1 MTYAEAVA
9 RILALR
15 GGERAGMR
23 PGLERIEAM
32 LDAIGRPEQAFTI
45 AQVGGTNGKGSISAM
60 LAAILQAAGR
70 RVGLYTS
77 PHLAHYRERIRVDG
91 RPISESDFVDG
102 VDALGTLIT
111 RLDLSVFEA
120 GTALALDHFCRERV
134 DVAVLEVGLGGRLD
148 ATTVGRPRV
157 VVLGPIDYDHQHELG
172 DTLTLIAAEK
182 AAIIRSGVAFSARQD
197 PEAAAVI
204 TRRAAEAGVPLSLEG
219 PRPARHPARIHPR
232 GPAARPGGT
241 GLADAAT
248 WPAGCWAST
257 SRAMPCSRPR
267 RRGSWG
273 RTRARSARA
282 CSGARWPGRFQI
294 FRREPLVILDGAHNP
309 AGARALAASLRAYFP
324 GRPVTF
330 VIGVLADKDAGGI
343 LAALRPLA
351 ARVILT
357 ASANPAGG
365 LAGRAAGPAA
375 RRHARGDCPV
385 GAGRARHG
393 HRRGSAR
400 DRVRGRL
407 ALADRRRPG
416 RRGRRAGCSFHGR
429 SPLLAWA
436 SMSAPRFPVRS
447 MSGPKGLLLAILFSV
462 EAVMGR
468 SARPGPSPASRPSA
482 RAARKPP

>member
-45 AQVGGTNGKGSISAM
+45 VQVGGTNGKGSISAM

-111 RLDLSVFEA
+111 RLDLTVFEA

-148 ATTVGRPRV
+148 ATTVGKPRV

-172 DTLTLIAAEK
+172 DTLTLIATEK
-182 AAIIRSGVAFSARQD
+182 AAIIRSGVAFSARQH
-197 PEAAAVI
+197 PEAEAVI

-219 PRPARHPARIHPR
+219 RDLRVAPLDFTLEAQRLHLEGPDWRIPDV
-232 GPAARPGGT
+232 GCGLLGVYQPGNALLAAAAARELGADEGAIRA
-241 GLADAAT
+241 GL
-248 WPAGCWAST
+248 
-257 SRAMPCSRPR
+257 R
-267 RRGSWG
+267 
-273 RTRARSARA
+273 
-282 CSGARWPGRFQI
+282 GARWPGRFQI
-294 FRREPLVILDGAHNP
+294 FRRDPLVILDGAHNP

-357 ASANPAGG
+357 ASANP
-365 LAGRAAGPAA
+365 RAAPPEALRALLPAGA
-375 RRHARGDCPV
+375 RVDTA
-385 GAGRARHG
+385 
-393 HRRGSAR
+393 
-400 DRVRGRL
+400 
-407 ALADRRRPG
+407 
-416 RRGRRAGCSFHGR
+416 R
-429 SPLLAWA
+429 SPQDALTMAIAEDPRGIVCVAGSLSLIGDVLAA
-436 SMSAPRFPVRS
+436 ADDGQDV
-447 MSGPKGLLLAILFSV
+447 LFT
-462 EAVMGR
+462 AG
-468 SARPGPSPASRPSA
+468 ARC
-482 RAARKPP
+482 

>member
-32 LDAIGRPEQAFTI
+32 LDAIGRPEQTFTI

-70 RVGLYTS
+70 HVGLYTS

-111 RLDLSVFEA
+111 RLDLTVFEA

-148 ATTVGRPRV
+148 ATTVGKPRV

-182 AAIIRSGVAFSARQD
+182 AAIIRGGVAFSARQD
-197 PEAAAVI
+197 PEAEAVI
-204 TRRAAEAGVPLSLEG
+204 IRRAAEAGVPLSLEG
-219 PRPARHPARIHPR
+219 RDLRVTPLGFTLEAQRLDLEGPGWRISDVACGLLGVYQP
-232 GPAARPGGT
+232 GNALLAAAAARELGADEGAIRA
-241 GLADAAT
+241 GLA
-248 WPAGCWAST
+248 
-257 SRAMPCSRPR
+257 
-267 RRGSWG
+267 
-273 RTRARSARA
+273 
-282 CSGARWPGRFQI
+282 GARWPGRFQI
-294 FRREPLVILDGAHNP
+294 FRRDPLVVLDGAHNP

-351 ARVILT
+351 ARVVLT
-357 ASANPAGG
+357 AAANP
-365 LAGRAAGPAA
+365 RAAPPDALRALLPPGLRVDVA
-375 RRHARGDCPV
+375 RSPQD
-385 GAGRARHG
+385 
-393 HRRGSAR
+393 
-400 DRVRGRL
+400 
-407 ALADRRRPG
+407 ALAVATAADP
-416 RRGRRAGCSFHGR
+416 RGIVCVAGSLSLIGDV
-429 SPLLAWA
+429 LAA
-436 SMSAPRFPVRS
+436 AGDGQDV
-447 MSGPKGLLLAILFSV
+447 LFT
-462 EAVMGR
+462 AG
-468 SARPGPSPASRPSA
+468 ARC
-482 RAARKPP
+482 

>member
-1 MTYAEAVA
+1 MTYGEAVA

-23 PGLERIEAM
+23 PGLERIEAV

-60 LAAILQAAGR
+60 LAAMLQAAGR

-111 RLDLSVFEA
+111 RLDLTVFEA
-120 GTALALDHFCRERV
+120 GTALALDHFCRARV

-148 ATTVGRPRV
+148 ATTVGKPRV

-172 DTLTLIAAEK
+172 DTLALIATEK

-197 PEAAAVI
+197 PAAEAVI
-204 TRRAAEAGVPLSLEG
+204 TRRAAETGVPLSLEG
-219 PRPARHPARIHPR
+219 RDLRVTPIGFTLEAQRLHLEGPDWRIPDVAC
-232 GPAARPGGT
+232 GLLGVYQPGNALLAAAAARELGAAEGAIRA
-241 GLADAAT
+241 GL
-248 WPAGCWAST
+248 
-257 SRAMPCSRPR
+257 
-267 RRGSWG
+267 RGV
-273 RTRARSARA
+273 
-282 CSGARWPGRFQI
+282 RWPGRFQI
-294 FRREPLVILDGAHNP
+294 FRRDPLVVLDGAHNP

-330 VIGVLADKDAGGI
+330 VFGVLADKDAGGI

-357 ASANPAGG
+357 ASANP
-365 LAGRAAGPAA
+365 RAAAPEALRALLPAGA
-375 RRHARGDCPV
+375 RVDTARSPQD
-385 GAGRARHG
+385 
-393 HRRGSAR
+393 
-400 DRVRGRL
+400 
-407 ALADRRRPG
+407 ALAMAIAEDPHG
-416 RRGRRAGCSFHGR
+416 IVCVAGSLSLIGDV
-429 SPLLAWA
+429 LAA
-436 SMSAPRFPVRS
+436 TGDGQDV
-447 MSGPKGLLLAILFSV
+447 LFT
-462 EAVMGR
+462 AG
-468 SARPGPSPASRPSA
+468 ARC
-482 RAARKPP
+482 

>member
-15 GGERAGMR
+15 GGERTGMR

-32 LDAIGRPEQAFTI
+32 LDAIGRPERAFTI

-77 PHLAHYRERIRVDG
+77 PHLTHYRERIRVDG
-91 RPISESDFVDG
+91 RPVSESDFVDG

-148 ATTVGRPRV
+148 ATTVGKPRV

-197 PEAAAVI
+197 PEAEVVI

-219 PRPARHPARIHPR
+219 RDLRVTPLGFTLEAQRLDLA
-232 GPAARPGGT
+232 GPDWRLADVACGLLGVYQPSNALLAAAAARELGADEGAIRA
-241 GLADAAT
+241 GL
-248 WPAGCWAST
+248 
-257 SRAMPCSRPR
+257 R
-267 RRGSWG
+267 
-273 RTRARSARA
+273 
-282 CSGARWPGRFQI
+282 GARWPGRFQI
-294 FRREPLVILDGAHNP
+294 FRRDPVVILDGAHNP

-343 LAALRPLA
+343 LAALQPLA

-357 ASANPAGG
+357 ASANP
-365 LAGRAAGPAA
+365 RAASPDALRALLPAGT
-375 RRHARGDCPV
+375 RGAIAPSPQ
-385 GAGRARHG
+385 A
-393 HRRGSAR
+393 
-400 DRVRGRL
+400 
-407 ALADRRRPG
+407 ALAMAIAEDP
-416 RRGRRAGCSFHGR
+416 RGIVCVAGSLSLIGDV
-429 SPLLAWA
+429 LAA
-436 SMSAPRFPVRS
+436 AGDGQDV
-447 MSGPKGLLLAILFSV
+447 LFT
-462 EAVMGR
+462 AG
-468 SARPGPSPASRPSA
+468 ARC
-482 RAARKPP
+482 

>member
-60 LAAILQAAGR
+60 LAAVLQAAGR

-91 RPISESDFVDG
+91 RPISEADFVDG

-111 RLDLSVFEA
+111 RLDLTVFEA

-134 DVAVLEVGLGGRLD
+134 DVAILEVGLGGRLD
-148 ATTVGRPRV
+148 ATTVGKPRV

-172 DTLTLIAAEK
+172 DTLALIATEK

-197 PEAAAVI
+197 PEAEAVI
-204 TRRAAEAGVPLSLEG
+204 IRRAAETGVPLSLEG
-219 PRPARHPARIHPR
+219 RDLRVTPLGFTLQAQRLDLEGPDWRIPDVAC
-232 GPAARPGGT
+232 GLLGVYQPGNALLAAAAARELGADEAAIRA
-241 GLADAAT
+241 GLY
-248 WPAGCWAST
+248 
-257 SRAMPCSRPR
+257 
-267 RRGSWG
+267 
-273 RTRARSARA
+273 
-282 CSGARWPGRFQI
+282 GARWPGRFQI

-357 ASANPAGG
+357 AATNPRAATPEALRPLLPAG
-365 LAGRAAGPAA
+365 A
-375 RRHARGDCPV
+375 RVDTARSPQ
-385 GAGRARHG
+385 A
-393 HRRGSAR
+393 
-400 DRVRGRL
+400 
-407 ALADRRRPG
+407 ALAMAIAEDPLG
-416 RRGRRAGCSFHGR
+416 IVCVAGSLSLIGDV
-429 SPLLAWA
+429 LAA
-436 SMSAPRFPVRS
+436 ADDGQDV
-447 MSGPKGLLLAILFSV
+447 LFT
-462 EAVMGR
+462 AG
-468 SARPGPSPASRPSA
+468 ARC
-482 RAARKPP
+482 

>member
-45 AQVGGTNGKGSISAM
+45 VQVGGTNGKGSISAM

-111 RLDLSVFEA
+111 RLDLTVFEA

-148 ATTVGRPRV
+148 ATTVGKPRV

-172 DTLTLIAAEK
+172 DTLTLIATEK
-182 AAIIRSGVAFSARQD
+182 AAIIRSGVAFSARQH
-197 PEAAAVI
+197 PEAEAVI

-219 PRPARHPARIHPR
+219 RDLRVAPLDFTLEAQRLHLEGPDWRIPDV
-232 GPAARPGGT
+232 GCGLLGVYQPGNALLAAAAARELGADEGAIRA
-241 GLADAAT
+241 GL
-248 WPAGCWAST
+248 
-257 SRAMPCSRPR
+257 R
-267 RRGSWG
+267 
-273 RTRARSARA
+273 
-282 CSGARWPGRFQI
+282 GARWPGRFQI
-294 FRREPLVILDGAHNP
+294 FRRDPLVILDGAHNP

-357 ASANPAGG
+357 ASANP
-365 LAGRAAGPAA
+365 RAAPPDALRALLPAGA
-375 RRHARGDCPV
+375 RVDTA
-385 GAGRARHG
+385 
-393 HRRGSAR
+393 
-400 DRVRGRL
+400 
-407 ALADRRRPG
+407 
-416 RRGRRAGCSFHGR
+416 R
-429 SPLLAWA
+429 SPQDALTMAIAEEPRGIVCVAGSLSLIGDVLAA
-436 SMSAPRFPVRS
+436 AGDGQDV
-447 MSGPKGLLLAILFSV
+447 LFT
-462 EAVMGR
+462 AG
-468 SARPGPSPASRPSA
+468 ARC
-482 RAARKPP
+482 